1 MKITIYELLGLIK
14 EGKAPKKIK
23 GGNNIYIYDEFEKD
37 YVDDFYEDILKRKT
51 RHTGDILYLNYLCKK
66 LGSGEYQNITKQLN
80 YEVEVIEEIIEE
92 EKEIEKL
99 SFCDFDI
106 TINENA
112 SNNDRILMDKINE
125 LIDVI
130 NDMRDK

>member
-1 MKITIYELLGLIK
+1 MKIIDLLNKISKGENAPNTIRINGFSFKFNSYTSIDCYYTEESSNKFWLSFMIMDLT
-14 EGKAPKKIK
+14 
-23 GGNNIYIYDEFEKD
+23 DE
-37 YVDDFYEDILKRKT
+37 V
-51 RHTGDILYLNYLCKK
+51 
-66 LGSGEYQNITKQLN
+66 
-80 YEVEVIEEIIEE
+80 EIIEE
-92 EKEIEKL
+92 EKEIKKL

-130 NDMRDK
+130 NDMRDKE